1 MRLQRG
7 FLKLD
12 SWSIL
17 KLIFKEAEI
26 EEAIEKLNGYVGW
39 LTYYGNFRCVRK
51 LPHEEAL
58 NETIREGCKVLID
71 ELSHF
76 LRGRQKELY
85 IKVLRLARNG
95 ARWSEI
101 KRELNVNSEVLS
113 DVLKS
118 LTLAM
123 IVEEEDG
130 YYWIE
135 DSMVKEAIKRM
146 R

>member
-1 MRLQRG
+1 M
-7 FLKLD
+7 KLD

>member
-51 LPHEEAL
+51 LSHEEAL

-101 KRELNVNSEVLS
+101 EENS
-113 DVLKS
+113 
-118 LTLAM
+118 M
-123 IVEEEDG
+123 
-130 YYWIE
+130 
-135 DSMVKEAIKRM
+135 
-146 R
+146 

>member
-1 MRLQRG
+1 M
-7 FLKLD
+7 
-12 SWSIL
+12 
-17 KLIFKEAEI
+17 
-26 EEAIEKLNGYVGW
+26 
-39 LTYYGNFRCVRK
+39 
-51 LPHEEAL
+51 
-58 NETIREGCKVLID
+58 
-71 ELSHF
+71 
-76 LRGRQKELY
+76 
-85 IKVLRLARNG
+85 
-95 ARWSEI
+95 
-101 KRELNVNSEVLS
+101 NSKVLS